1 MRNEVKYDPINGKTI
16 QVSDTNTD
24 YTIGDWVAG
33 IDDTAGYVI
42 VSDTTTLNAVG
53 SGTGGGLGDPAGA
66 NMPVFWQSTGR
77 TDGALIDLINKIP
90 GSPGVFNDVNTAL
103 AWLSS
108 SPMSLIGYGNNS
120 GGGSVLS
127 GDYYLL
133 AEYSPAM
140 SSGSITFPNH
150 EIATYDLNPNHVG
163 QYSFGM
169 YETQLYINKF
179 NSSLYSN
186 EAVFDQFIGRSG
198 VLTLTQGSNSVTYAF
213 TDQAFENSSYG
224 GANLY
229 ADNHYENSVPGS
241 ITIISPASG
250 DFNTTQPITIS
261 YTLN

>member
-33 IDDTAGYVI
+33 IDDTVGYVI

-77 TDGALIDLINKIP
+77 TDNALIDLLNKIP
-90 GSPGVFNDVNTAL
+90 GSPGMFTDINTAL
-103 AWLSS
+103 MWLST
-108 SPMSLIGYGNNS
+108 SPMSLTGYNNNPT
-120 GGGSVLS
+120 GTALD
-127 GDYYLL
+127 GDYFLF
-133 AEYSPAM
+133 AQYSPAM

-150 EIATYDLNPNHVG
+150 EIGTYDLNPNHVG

-169 YETQLYINKF
+169 YDTQLYINKF
-179 NSSLYSN
+179 AFGDVSN
-186 EAVFDQFIGRSG
+186 EAIFNQFVGKSG
-198 VLTLTQGSNSVTYAF
+198 TLTLTQGSNSVTYAF
-213 TDQAFENSSYG
+213 TNQAFENSSYG
-224 GANLY
+224 GTNLY
-229 ADNHYENSVPGS
+229 ADNHFENSVSGS
-241 ITIISPASG
+241 ITVISPASG
-250 DFNTTQPITIS
+250 EFNTTQPITIS